1 MTRVLDLMYLLIN
14 PRNQFFEVP
23 HHHVIVVDLGIRLAS
38 LSFDLFEFLL
48 HLHTVLVG
56 PFESHLKQAQL
67 NESLLHFRPFVPL
80 DQ

>member
-1 MTRVLDLMYLLIN
+1 MTRMFHLMHLLIN

-38 LSFDLFEFLL
+38 LSFDLFEFLF
-48 HLHTVLVG
+48 HLHPVLVG
-56 PFESHLKQAQL
+56 PFERHLKQAQL